1 MRGWGGAL
9 RSLLAPPALALCA
22 ACVGDRERPRPVLQ
36 GPQVPPSPAILE
48 PSRGAVVPTPAS
60 LPVVL
65 EVTNTSDLLEFV
77 RVRAVRL
84 ANREIVAEAESTFA
98 QGVGDQVWVFTLE
111 LGRFPDNTQLDLIAT
126 AGAFGGAIASD
137 TVPVIA
143 LDCAETRW
151 PICP

>member
-1 MRGWGGAL
+1 M
-9 RSLLAPPALALCA
+9 
-22 ACVGDRERPRPVLQ
+22 
-36 GPQVPPSPAILE
+36 
-48 PSRGAVVPTPAS
+48 VPTPAS

-98 QGVGDQVWVFTLE
+98 EGVGDQVWVFTLE